1 MSRTHTY
8 RLGLEWTG
16 NSGSGTATYRGY
28 QRSHVLRHPS
38 KPDLAGSSDV
48 AFRGD
53 RSRWNPE
60 ELLVASLSACHMLV
74 YLHQAALAGVVV
86 TSYTDDP
93 VGEMVEDDDGG
104 GRFRSVVL
112 RPTVTVGDS
121 SMSDAAT
128 ALHAAAHDGC
138 FIARSVTFPVS
149 HRPTTLVA
157 PATGTEGP
165 TAPLSSDE
173 RTR

>member
-16 NSGSGTATYRGY
+16 NTGSGTASYRGY
-28 QRSHVLRHPS
+28 ERSHVLRHPS
-38 KPDLAGSSDV
+38 KPDLPGSSDA

-53 RSRWNPE
+53 PSRWNPE

-86 TSYTDDP
+86 TSYADEP
-93 VGEMVEDDDGG
+93 VGEMAEDDDGG
-104 GRFRSVVL
+104 GRFTSVVL
-112 RPTVTVGDS
+112 QPTVTV
-121 SMSDAAT
+121 SDATMADAAL

-138 FIARSVTFPVS
+138 FIAASVTFPVR
-149 HRPTTLVA
+149 HRPTILVA
-157 PATGTEGP
+157 SSGP
-165 TAPLSSDE
+165 L
-173 RTR
+173 R